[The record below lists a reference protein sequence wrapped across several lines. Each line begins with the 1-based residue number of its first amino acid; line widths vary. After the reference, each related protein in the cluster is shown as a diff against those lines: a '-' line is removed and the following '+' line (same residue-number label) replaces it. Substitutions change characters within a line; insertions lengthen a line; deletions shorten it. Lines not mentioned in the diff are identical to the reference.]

1 MEIKVKIMA
10 RLLQRL
16 SAENSPRAK
25 TNELDEVSKGKS
37 MLKTVETRQKQEKK
51 TISMKHLHK
60 TSFTTIYHD
69 QASLTISNHPNH
81 YYEPLLTTINQY

>member
-37 MLKTVETRQKQEKK
+37 MLKTVETRQKQKK
-51 TISMKHLHK
+51 KKKNNFHE
-60 TSFTTIYHD
+60 TS
-69 QASLTISNHPNH
+69 S
-81 YYEPLLTTINQY
+81 